1 MLLFFPKMPLFF
13 PPKVFDAQSIF
24 RLDIMAHEK
33 EYGATHNKLQTIPLL
48 HHFSL
53 INEIPLLIHL
63 ITKKGALNYT
73 NDEQSDT
80 PRENPKIPAS
90 IVPYFHTSV
99 PQKTQLLSNTTP
111 TICFCWLRLTIII
124 HSTHRMLTRL
134 LLLILL
140 LLLLMMMISSTPIH
154 RSRPKLR

>member
-1 MLLFFPKMPLFF
+1 MPLFF
-13 PPKVFDAQSIF
+13 PPKNHVFDAQSIF
-24 RLDIMAHEK
+24 RLDIMAHGK

-80 PRENPKIPAS
+80 PGENPKIPAS

-99 PQKTQLLSNTTP
+99 PRKTQLLSNTT
-111 TICFCWLRLTIII
+111 
-124 HSTHRMLTRL
+124 THHMFL
-134 LLLILL
+134 LAQAHNHNTFHPSNVDEAAVVDTVVVVVVDDDILH
-140 LLLLMMMISSTPIH
+140 THP
-154 RSRPKLR
+154 P

>member
-1 MLLFFPKMPLFF
+1 MGPHITSYKL
-13 PPKVFDAQSIF
+13 SI
-24 RLDIMAHEK
+24 I
-33 EYGATHNKLQTIPLL
+33 TTITIL
-48 HHFSL
+48 SL
-53 INEIPLLIHL
+53 ISEIPLLIHL

-73 NDEQSDT
+73 NDEQSNT
-80 PRENPKIPAS
+80 PRENPAS

-99 PQKTQLLSNTTP
+99 PQKFQLLSNTTP
-111 TICFCWLRLTIII
+111 TICFCWFRLTIII

-140 LLLLMMMISSTPIH
+140 LLLLLMMMISSTPIH

>member
-1 MLLFFPKMPLFF
+1 MPLFF

-24 RLDIMAHEK
+24 RLDIMAHGK

-73 NDEQSDT
+73 NDEQSEI
-80 PRENPKIPAS
+80 R
-90 IVPYFHTSV
+90 Y
-99 PQKTQLLSNTTP
+99 PQRKPQNSSLNSTLLP
-111 TICFCWLRLTIII
+111 
-124 HSTHRMLTRL
+124 H
-134 LLLILL
+134 
-140 LLLLMMMISSTPIH
+140 ISS
-154 RSRPKLR
+154 PKNSIAQQHNTHHMFLLAQAHNHNTFHPSNVDEAAVVDIVVVVVVDDDDILHTHPP